1 VPATERTPS
10 RWTGSPAV
18 IIGDHHATGLI
29 LSPSTTSSPRSGIIA
44 EWREELR
51 ELAASLKARIR
62 HGADAL
68 ERLVDRDPYHI
79 AGYRGYGRDGR
90 VLVLARVLQDEALA
104 PPEPGDNKARN
115 LLAMLTRLESDPLP
129 FAKVLARLPGGDR
142 ELVADDEGYVREWL
156 ETKPGG
162 ADGWGS
168 IRLELQHASGG
179 PPRVTDAP
187 ILTPAASAAYG
198 VISDMDDTVLQSE
211 VTNFL
216 RAARMVLLEN
226 ARTRLPFAGVAAFYR
241 ALEAGPAGAP
251 RTPIF
256 YVSSSPWNL
265 YDVIAGFLEAERIP
279 AGPLLLRDWDLGP
292 SMLRHAG
299 HKTRVIG
306 EILETFP
313 ALPFILIGDS
323 GQEDPEIY
331 ADLVA
336 AHPTRI
342 LAVYIRSVEPYPER
356 FAAIARL
363 TERVAAA
370 GSTLVLADDT
380 LTIASHAAA
389 HGWIREEALPEIRG
403 EKRADEGGGGKED
416 APGVDRALAAAP
428 TVVVDKDIGV
438 ADLE

>member
-1 VPATERTPS
+1 M
-10 RWTGSPAV
+10 
-18 IIGDHHATGLI
+18 
-29 LSPSTTSSPRSGIIA
+29 
-44 EWREELR
+44 R
-51 ELAASLKARIR
+51 ELAASLRSRIR
-62 HGADAL
+62 YGADAL

-90 VLVLARVLQDEALA
+90 VLVLARVLQDEDLGL
-104 PPEPGDNKARN
+104 PDPGHSKARN
-115 LLAMLTRLESDPLP
+115 LLAMLKRLESDPLP
-129 FAKVLARLPGGDR
+129 FAKVHALLPGGDR
-142 ELVADDEGYVREWL
+142 ELVADDEGFVREWL
-156 ETKPGG
+156 ETEPGG
-162 ADGWGS
+162 AEGWGS
-168 IRLELQHASGG
+168 IRLELRDPAGS
-179 PPRVTDAP
+179 PRVTAAP

-241 ALEAGPAGAP
+241 ALEVGRAGGPKN
-251 RTPIF
+251 PIF

-292 SMLRHAG
+292 SLFRNAG
-299 HKTRVIG
+299 HKTRLIG

-313 ALPFILIGDS
+313 TLPFILIGDS
-323 GQEDPEIY
+323 AQEDPEIY
-331 ADLVA
+331 AEIVA
-336 AHPTRI
+336 RHPNRI
-342 LAVYIRSVEPYPER
+342 LAVYIRSVEPHPER
-356 FAAIARL
+356 SATIRRL

-380 LTIASHAAA
+380 LTVASHAAA
-389 HGWIREEALPEIRG
+389 HGWIREEALPEVRG
-403 EKRADEGGGGKED
+403 EKLADEGGGDKAD
-416 APGVDRALAAAP
+416 APGLGDAAAAP
-428 TVVVDKDIGV
+428 TIVVDKDVGV